1 MCLINFGNEVNQI
14 MDRRIKYTKKV
25 IKETL
30 ITLLNEK
37 EINKITVSEIC
48 KIADINRATFYRYY
62 LDVYDLL
69 DKIKEEFVNE
79 LLIVSNNNKVD
90 YTISSFSKEL
100 LSVFLDNKDLVKV
113 LFNKKSDIYFLNDIL
128 EVAFEKCKNKWENK
142 ISNLSNDSIE
152 YASIFIFNG
161 ALGVINFWIQNDFEK
176 SIDEICTIIESLSY
190 YGINQFIYKNRD

>member
-1 MCLINFGNEVNQI
+1 

-30 ITLLNEK
+30 IALLNEK

-79 LLIVSNNNKVD
+79 LLVVSNNNESN
-90 YTISSFSKEL
+90 YTISSFSKDL

-128 EVAFEKCKNKWENK
+128 EVAFEKCKNKWETKN
-142 ISNLSNDSIE
+142 SSLSNDSIE

-161 ALGVINFWIQNDFEK
+161 ALGVINFWVQNDFEK
-176 SIDEICTIIESLSY
+176 SIDDICTIIESLSY
-190 YGINQFIYKNRD
+190 YGINNFIYKNRDH

>member
-1 MCLINFGNEVNQI
+1 

-79 LLIVSNNNKVD
+79 LLVVSNNNESN
-90 YTISSFSKEL
+90 YTISSFSKDL

-113 LFNKKSDIYFLNDIL
+113 LFNKKCDIYFLNDIL
-128 EVAFEKCKNKWENK
+128 EVAFEKCKNKWERKN
-142 ISNLSNDSIE
+142 SSLSNDSIE

-161 ALGVINFWIQNDFEK
+161 ALGVINFWVQNDFEK
-176 SIDEICTIIESLSY
+176 SIDDICTIIESLSY
-190 YGINQFIYKNRD
+190 YGINNFIYKNRAH